1 MYEMRKIPTSQ
12 KEIQLTEKMADFK
25 APPAPSRKT
34 PRMNLATPNHA
45 TPQEI
50 IDAHE
55 ALDCLTYLA
64 ESFALSVSGDRDDIK
79 KLQQTT
85 LAALPPKPHPT
96 MAEVEWDDEEHY
108 LAEAET
114 ESGVKVVMLS
124 QHEDFIRCIQPPNAG
139 DVVIGLPSEDLI
151 PTGRRYTPTEV
162 QE

>member
-1 MYEMRKIPTSQ
+1 MTNPT
-12 KEIQLTEKMADFK
+12 
-25 APPAPSRKT
+25 R
-34 PRMNLATPNHA
+34 
-45 TPQEI
+45 QEI

-85 LAALPPKPHPT
+85 LAALPTKPQPT
-96 MAEVEWDDEEHY
+96 MAEVEWDDDKHY

-124 QHEDFIRCIQPPNAG
+124 QNRDFIRCIQPPNAG
-139 DVVIGLPSEDLI
+139 DVVIGVPSEDLT